1 LIVVLC
7 TTASSTFEYNYIKMP
22 SNPGPQVI
30 SIVQYY
36 L

>member
-1 LIVVLC
+1 VIVALC
-7 TTASSTFEYNYIKMP
+7 TTTSSTFEYNYIELP

-30 SIVQYY
+30 SIIQYH